1 LVLVDIRLEKEN
13 GLKLARKIKKEY
25 PDIIIAINSNYA
37 SPEYQAEAEK
47 VGTELKVVKKMPDKF
62 KKLTIELPVKDYQK
76 LKLIASINKNTVT
89 GTAVEM
95 ICKNINEAEIEQK
108 KEVVSDML
116 KNLGG
121 ELIEAKCPKCG
132 AKMGKE
138 DSDRHRM
145 TEEKKNSTLS

>member
-1 LVLVDIRLEKEN
+1 VFDLTEGMYHDNPKTPYEQAQANQLDY
-13 GLKLARKIKKEY
+13 GIK
-25 PDIIIAINSNYA
+25 
-37 SPEYQAEAEK
+37 
-47 VGTELKVVKKMPDKF
+47 GGKKMPDKF
-62 KKLTIELPVKDYQK
+62 KKLTIELPVKEYQK
-76 LKLIASINKNTVT
+76 LKLIASINKSAVT

-138 DSDRHRM
+138 GSDRHRM